1 MKIANSK
8 SIRDSLMKLA
18 QTENLSFQTIIT
30 RYLQERLLYRISASN
45 FADTFFLKGG
55 ALIYAIEG
63 LHVRPTMDIDLLA
76 THLSNDMRVVKQA
89 FTDICNIHYD
99 DDCVRFDT
107 ANIAVSE
114 IRKEDKYNGIRVLLN
129 TSFDS
134 IQQRLQIDLGFSDI
148 IVPAPVSLEYPVL
161 FSELKIPKIKAYS
174 AETVIAEKFHAMI
187 TLGNLNS
194 RMKDFYDVYL
204 LLSDEKVRV
213 DIEILQKAIIETFR
227 NRNTEFADTN
237 ELFTEEFYN
246 NKNRNIMW
254 NSFLR
259 KSKLEP
265 LNFEEVVT
273 YISSRLSNIYY
284 RLNTEQNT

>member
-1 MKIANSK
+1 MKIASPK
-8 SIRDSLMKLA
+8 SIRDNLMKLA
-18 QTENLSFQTIIT
+18 KTEKLNFQAIVT
-30 RYLQERLLYRISASN
+30 RYLHERLIYRISVSN
-45 FADTFFLKGG
+45 FADNFFLKGG

-76 THLSNDMRVVKQA
+76 THLSNDINSVKQV
-89 FTDICNIHYD
+89 FTDICNIRYD

-107 ANIAVSE
+107 EKIVVSE
-114 IRKEDKYNGIRVLLN
+114 IRKEDKYNGIRVILN

-161 FSELKIPKIKAYS
+161 FSELKKPKIKAYS
-174 AETVIAEKFHAMI
+174 VETVIAEKFHAMI

-204 LLSDEKVRV
+204 LLSDEKVGI
-213 DIEILQKAIIETFR
+213 DIEILKTAITGTFR
-227 NRNTEFADTN
+227 NRNTEFADN
-237 ELFTEEFYN
+237 SELFSEDFYS
-246 NKNRNIMW
+246 NKNRLIMW

-259 KSKLEP
+259 KIKSEP
-265 LNFEEVVT
+265 LDFEEVVK
-273 YISSRLSNIYY
+273 YITSRLSNIYY
-284 RLNTEQNT
+284 NLNIQ

>member
-1 MKIANSK
+1 
-8 SIRDSLMKLA
+8 MKLA
-18 QTENLSFQTIIT
+18 KTEKLNFQAIVT
-30 RYLQERLLYRISASN
+30 RYLHERLIYRISVSN
-45 FADTFFLKGG
+45 FADNFFLKGG

-76 THLSNDMRVVKQA
+76 THLSNDINSVKQV
-89 FTDICNIHYD
+89 FTDICNIRYD

-107 ANIAVSE
+107 EKIVVSE
-114 IRKEDKYNGIRVLLN
+114 IRKEDKYNGIRVILN

-161 FSELKIPKIKAYS
+161 FSELKKPKIKAYS
-174 AETVIAEKFHAMI
+174 VETVIAEKFHAMI

-204 LLSDEKVRV
+204 LLSDEKVGI
-213 DIEILQKAIIETFR
+213 DIEILKTAITGTFR
-227 NRNTEFADTN
+227 NRNTEFADN
-237 ELFTEEFYN
+237 SELFSEDFYS
-246 NKNRNIMW
+246 NKNRLIMW

-259 KSKLEP
+259 KIKSEP
-265 LNFEEVVT
+265 LDFEEVVK
-273 YISSRLSNIYY
+273 YITSRLSNIYY
-284 RLNTEQNT
+284 NLNIQ